1 MSEALATPV
10 STEQSAAAAAPIQ
23 PVENTA
29 AQNVQPTPAVDQP
42 LTFAS
47 QADFDKAVDARLAA
61 VKQDW
66 LNESYQ
72 NTQSMNDKFSAAV
85 NAKLQQLQKLG
96 IKADQVQ
103 AAKLVRAE
111 QAQQAQQMQAQQAQ
125 PQIEPGYQ
133 QFLDRFG
140 TKNYKDERLIDAYA
154 LEQEYGLQLGRDDA
168 EYQKYFSNPR
178 QNFTS
183 FQFGRTYE
191 KALKEKQARLA
202 QTQEPQPANP
212 AALPYLSGSGAR
224 SNLINNNTPSSDIL
238 AMGAEEMRR
247 NMKH

>member
-10 STEQSAAAAAPIQ
+10 STEPQAAAAPIPQ
-23 PVENTA
+23 VEN
-29 AQNVQPTPAVDQP
+29 PAPSAGQAPATDQP
-42 LTFAS
+42 LTFAT

-111 QAQQAQQMQAQQAQ
+111 QAQQAQQMQQQQAQ
-125 PQIEPGYQ
+125 PQIDPGYQ
-133 QFLDRFG
+133 QFLNRFG
-140 TKNYKDERLIDAYA
+140 VKNYKDERLMDAYA

-168 EYQKYFSNPR
+168 EYQKYFSNPK
-178 QNFTS
+178 QNFTG

-202 QTQEPQPANP
+202 QNQEPQPANP

-224 SNLINNNTPSSDIL
+224 SNLINNNTPSADIL